1 MAERNHPLEV
11 RAAAAQW
18 SDTVVHGDQ
27 AAGLKVLRQTYQLLA
42 MTLIFSAVVAGVT
55 MSLGLPRPGILV
67 VLVGYFGLLFLTNYL
82 RNSAWGL
89 VSVFALTGFMGYT
102 LGPILSHYSG
112 LPNGS
117 QIIATAFGTTAIAFF
132 GLSVYARSAKAPDM
146 MKFGSFLTI
155 GVLTAFVL
163 GLVAV
168 FFQMPMLGVAVSGL
182 FVLLMC
188 GLIMWETQAIINGG
202 ETNYIM
208 ATVSL
213 YVSIYNLFTSLLH
226 ILGFM
231 SSDD

>member
-1 MAERNHPLEV
+1 MAERDNPV
-11 RAAAAQW
+11 PIRDSAAQW
-18 SDTVVHGDQ
+18 SDAAYGDQ

-42 MTLIFSAVVAGVT
+42 MTLVFSAIVAGVT
-55 MSLGLPRPGILV
+55 MALDLPRPGIFV
-67 VLVGYFGLLFLTNYL
+67 VLGGFFGLLFLTNKL
-82 RNSAWGL
+82 ANSAWGL
-89 VSVFALTGFMGYT
+89 LSVFALTGFMGYT
-102 LGPILSHYSG
+102 LGPILNMYSG

-117 QIIATAFGTTAIAFF
+117 QIIATAFGTTAIAFI
-132 GLSVYARSAKAPDM
+132 GLSIYARSAQAPDM
-146 MKFGSFLTI
+146 MRFGPFLMI

-163 GLVAV
+163 GLVAI
-168 FFQMPMLGVAVSGL
+168 FFQMPMLSLAVSAL

-188 GLIMWETQAIINGG
+188 GMIMWQTQAIVIGG

-231 SSDD
+231 GGDD